1 MKFLKVY
8 YCLFVSQVIFVSET
22 EYNCLELLR
31 NYMMFVGVLFEQVIV
46 VVYT

>member
-1 MKFLKVY
+1 MKFLKIY
-8 YCLFVSQVIFVSET
+8 YCLFVSQVIFVNET

-31 NYMMFVGVLFEQVIV
+31 NYMMFVRVLFEQVIV